1 MNLMMELADELGV
14 SYLYITHDL
23 AVARYMCQ
31 RIAVMYLGKL
41 VELAPTEELLSHP
54 LHPYTRALISAVPIP
69 DPRTKRQSIDIKGGV
84 SAPIN
89 PPALC
94 RFYERCPLGDE
105 VCANQPHPPLE
116 DKGGG
121 HYVAC
126 YHV

>member
-1 MNLMMELADELGV
+1 M

-54 LHPYTRALISAVPIP
+54 LHPYSRALISAVPIP
-69 DPRTKRQSIDIKGGV
+69 DPRVQRESIDIKGGV
-84 SAPIN
+84 SAPID
-89 PPALC
+89 PPPIC
-94 RFYERCPLGDE
+94 RFYERCPRGDE
-105 VCANQPHPPLE
+105 VCASQPHPPLE